1 MFVVGNPFFPMLLAL
16 RSHLSAIPLGGVFQ
30 FPLMSIG
37 IEDTQQL
44 LVIEQTFNMH
54 FTSEWYF
61 KDVINDNRNLYFNRL
76 EY

>member
-1 MFVVGNPFFPMLLAL
+1 
-16 RSHLSAIPLGGVFQ
+16 
-30 FPLMSIG
+30 MSIG
-37 IEDTQQL
+37 IEDIQQL

>member
-1 MFVVGNPFFPMLLAL
+1 MLLAL
-16 RSHLSAIPLGGVFQ
+16 RSRLSAIPLGGVFQ

-37 IEDTQQL
+37 IEDIQQL

-61 KDVINDNRNLYFNRL
+61 KDVINGNRNLYFNRL